1 MTTNAYAERRSEIE
15 TYFDRTAVDAWKKLT
30 SDAPVSKIRATVRA
44 GRDRMRNTMLG
55 YLPTDLR
62 GKRVL
67 DAGCGTG
74 AFSIE
79 LAKRGAQVLA
89 VDLSPTLVDLARDR
103 LPHDIGEGHIEFA
116 SGDML
121 DAAHGSFDHV
131 VAMDSMIH
139 YRTADIVAMLE
150 KLADRTGSSM
160 VFTTAP
166 RTPLL
171 MAMHT
176 VGRLF
181 PRSDRAPS
189 IVPVAERNLEKLV
202 DRSVPLKDWQLGRSH
217 RINSGFYLSR
227 AQEIVRT

>member
-1 MTTNAYAERRSEIE
+1 MSSNAYANRRSEIE

-44 GRDRMRNTMLG
+44 GRDRMRETMLG
-55 YLPTDLR
+55 YLPDDLT

-79 LAKRGAQVLA
+79 LAKRGAHVLA

-103 LPHDIGEGHIEFA
+103 LPHDIGNGHIDFA

-121 DAAHGSFDHV
+121 DPEHGSFDHV

-139 YRTADIVAMLE
+139 YGTPDIVAMLE
-150 KLADRTGSSM
+150 KLAARTRISM

-166 RTPLL
+166 RTPML

-189 IVPVAERNLEKLV
+189 IVPVAEARLENLITKSPSL
-202 DRSVPLKDWQLGRSH
+202 DDWQTGRTH

-227 AQEIVRT
+227 AQEILRT